1 MACALEGSLGAT
13 WRIDF
18 RDQSRNRRPGGGH
31 CRCASKGAG
40 GLDQAGD
47 GSASGNGLSVGDLTF
62 LPTLSCH
69 PGRAPFAISILC
81 FFP

>member
-1 MACALEGSLGAT
+1 MGSFKQGPLGDGLCFRRISGAT

-47 GSASGNGLSVGDLTF
+47 GSVSGNGLSVGD
-62 LPTLSCH
+62 PH
-69 PGRAPFAISILC
+69 ISSY
-81 FFP
+81 P